1 VLTQERLDVF
11 YAEIMH
17 GNSKFK
23 SCWKVFKL
31 VFTLSRGQASVE
43 RGFSINKELLTDNLE
58 EVSLI
63 SQRMVYDYINESG
76 KSITEIPKCNELLKS
91 CKLSRSRYFDALE
104 LKKQQNDGESR
115 RKKTKNENGR
125 DSRSEREK
133 KRAIEAG
140 IRSMEND
147 VEAFSIAAEEKND
160 ISLLTKANSF
170 SITIRSKRETL
181 ASLDNVLV
189 KLDEEL
195 LKIKS

>member
-1 VLTQERLDVF
+1 MLTQERLDVF

>member
-1 VLTQERLDVF
+1 MLTQERLDVF

-31 VFTLSRGQASVE
+31 VFTLSHGQASVE

-115 RKKTKNENGR
+115 RKKRKMKMEEIAEVRGRRNE
-125 DSRSEREK
+125 
-133 KRAIEAG
+133 
-140 IRSMEND
+140 
-147 VEAFSIAAEEKND
+147 
-160 ISLLTKANSF
+160 LL
-170 SITIRSKRETL
+170 RL
-181 ASLDNVLV
+181 ASEAW
-189 KLDEEL
+189 KMM
-195 LKIKS
+195 